1 MINTE
6 AIKKRNERYKA
17 YIKAVT
23 PKTSLIRSLLKS
35 FWVGG
40 LTCVLAQSIFEIYA
54 VAMPAV
60 SHQQIATFALCTI
73 IVIAVFLTGIGVFD
87 KIGRFA
93 GAGAFLPITGF
104 ANAMASASMEHK
116 TEGLIFG
123 SQTKFFSVVGPVL
136 VNGIV
141 WSTLAGLIHSII
153 WAVAG

>member
-1 MINTE
+1 MQTTRAINL
-6 AIKKRNERYKA
+6 RNDRYKK
-17 YIKAVT
+17 YVLAVS
-23 PKTSLIRSLLKS
+23 PKTNLVHSLFKS

-40 LTCVLAQSIFEIYA
+40 LTCAVAQSIFELFA
-54 VAMPAV
+54 FFMPNLTHVQTAGF
-60 SHQQIATFALCTI
+60 TLCI
-73 IVIAVFLTGIGVFD
+73 ILVVAVFLTGVGVFD
-87 KIGRFA
+87 KIGRYA

-141 WSTLAGLIHSII
+141 WSTVAGLIHYVINI
-153 WAVAG
+153 FI

>member
-1 MINTE
+1 MQQTKV
-6 AIKKRNERYKA
+6 KKPHIERYKK
-17 YIKAVT
+17 YVLAVS
-23 PKTSLIRSLLKS
+23 PRTSLAKSLFHS

-40 LTCVLAQSIFEIYA
+40 LTCVIAQGIFEL
-54 VAMPAV
+54 
-60 SHQQIATFALCTI
+60 FAFLLPSLPHTQLAALTLCVI
-73 IVIAVFLTGIGVFD
+73 IVVAVFLTGIGVYD
-87 KIGRFA
+87 KIGRYA

-141 WSTLAGLIHSII
+141 WSALAGIIHYII
-153 WAVAG
+153 LVVT